1 MIYPFVKNVF
11 LFTISL
17 FVYFN
22 LCNSKRTVRIFAKM
36 LLLGILLAALSS
48 IISIKLS
55 TIYFPLIL
63 PFYFVAIFLFSY
75 REFRFSFSYAIV
87 SVGIS
92 YTLYSILIIP
102 TTLIFAIV
110 ISHSVT
116 LYISYITFIVGILTI
131 LVLYLLITNRR
142 TIKAL
147 HLFCNYN
154 NFYTYVFFIFCFLLI
169 VVTAQAKIQ
178 ANGNS
183 KIYSIGLTLIDLI
196 LLYVIQRQTQKY
208 YLSKLKKLELESLR
222 QELAEK
228 DALIQKLQESNDHLA
243 RIIHKDNKLIP
254 SMVSAVSR
262 YLRNVNTLDADALR
276 ASGMTL
282 ARELEQ
288 MAQNRQGILSENE
301 HQTDGIPHSGHA
313 AVDAI
318 LLHMQNRAAA
328 LHIDYTVTL
337 GAEFS
342 DIVNRTITESD
353 LTHLLADLIENAL
366 NATKES
372 GTRCVLVHLG
382 ILYDAPVVEVSDS
395 GRPFD
400 PAVYQDFGLQ
410 KHSTHLND
418 GGSGIGLMDIWE
430 LKKKYAASLHI
441 HEYEPGAAS
450 YTKRISVVFDRR
462 NHYLIRTYRPQELL
476 QYRIRTDMFILP
488 LE

>member
-1 MIYPFVKNVF
+1 MIYIFIKMFFIYALGLYIYFALSNYHHTTSLCFARPIFA
-11 LFTISL
+11 LLLALIATTISINYLTLYFLLTLPFYVLTLYLISYRKINFSISYMIISISIAQTIYSIMTLPVSFIL
-17 FVYFN
+17 FMINIEPIMSYISFVTFIN
-22 LCNSKRTVRIFAKM
+22 
-36 LLLGILLAALSS
+36 GALSS
-48 IISIKLS
+48 
-55 TIYFPLIL
+55 F
-63 PFYFVAIFLFSY
+63 
-75 REFRFSFSYAIV
+75 
-87 SVGIS
+87 
-92 YTLYSILIIP
+92 
-102 TTLIFAIV
+102 IV
-110 ISHSVT
+110 I
-116 LYISYITFIVGILTI
+116 LALKNKRI
-131 LVLYLLITNRR
+131 
-142 TIKAL
+142 IKAL
-147 HLFCNYN
+147 HLMCDTN
-154 NFYTYVFFIFCFLLI
+154 NFYIYVSLAVLLMLTI
-169 VVTAQAKIQ
+169 IIGQAQIQ
-178 ANGNS
+178 SAGNS
-183 KIYSIGLTLIDLI
+183 KMYVIIIIMIGFI

-342 DIVNRTITESD
+342 DTVNRMITESD

-382 ILYDAPVVEVSDS
+382 ILYDAPVVEISDS
-395 GRPFD
+395 GISFD

-410 KHSTHLND
+410 KHSTHLTD

-450 YTKRISVVFDRR
+450 YTKKISVVFDRR

>member
-1 MIYPFVKNVF
+1 MINTFIKNVF
-11 LFTISL
+11 LFTIGYYA
-17 FVYFN
+17 YFQ
-22 LCNSKRTVRIFAKM
+22 LCKCKSTVLIYIKTV
-36 LLLGILLAALSS
+36 LLATLFAILATLVSNN
-48 IISIKLS
+48 LS

-63 PFYFVAIFLFSY
+63 PLYFFALLISSHRQVA
-75 REFRFSFSYAIV
+75 FSFTYAI
-87 SVGIS
+87 IS
-92 YTLYSILIIP
+92 ISIPYAIYSILIIP
-102 TTLIFAIV
+102 ISIIFVIIFSDATIV
-110 ISHSVT
+110 
-116 LYISYITFIVGILTI
+116 YISYISSIVGIITMITI
-131 LVLYLLITNRR
+131 VCCIKNKRVTKAIHLL
-142 TIKAL
+142 
-147 HLFCNYN
+147 CNHN
-154 NFYTYVFFIFCFLLI
+154 NFYITAILISGFILI
-169 VVTAQAKIQ
+169 AAIAQSKIQ
-178 ANGNS
+178 ATGNS
-183 KIYSIGLTLIDLI
+183 KVYPICFTIVAFV

-342 DIVNRTITESD
+342 DTVNRMITESD

-382 ILYDAPVVEVSDS
+382 ILYDAPVVEISDS
-395 GRPFD
+395 GISFD

-410 KHSTHLND
+410 KHSTHLTD

-450 YTKRISVVFDRR
+450 YTKKISVVFDRR

>member
-1 MIYPFVKNVF
+1 MINTFIKNIF
-11 LFTISL
+11 LLSL
-17 FVYFN
+17 AYNIYFQLGN
-22 LCNSKRTVRIFAKM
+22 HKCNFITYTKSMFYAF
-36 LLLGILLAALSS
+36 LYALITSV
-48 IISIKLS
+48 LS
-55 TIYFPLIL
+55 TKLTIIYFPLIL
-63 PFYFVAIFLFSY
+63 PFYLLSLICSFY
-75 REFRFSFSYAIV
+75 KEFQISIIYAI
-87 SVGIS
+87 IS
-92 YTLYSILIIP
+92 ISIPYAVYSILTIP
-102 TTLIFAIV
+102 
-110 ISHSVT
+110 
-116 LYISYITFIVGILTI
+116 ITFIVAIIHSSSVLT
-131 LVLYLLITNRR
+131 VLTYIILITSCITSLIVFILMKNKR

-147 HLFCNYN
+147 HLVCNYH
-154 NFYTYVFFIFCFLLI
+154 NFYIVAILIFCFILLTTI
-169 VVTAQAKIQ
+169 AQYKILH
-178 ANGNS
+178 NS
-183 KIYSIGLTLIDLI
+183 NTKIYAILLNLIALV

-342 DIVNRTITESD
+342 DTVNRMITESD

-395 GRPFD
+395 GRPFA

-450 YTKRISVVFDRR
+450 YTKKISVVFDRR